1 MGSVRVPPGVVAINK
16 NSTMAG
22 LIRTDSMYQGTPEMA
37 EFRKEVAR
45 TGSILE
51 GWGAAVPFQHG
62 NGSYNSDHQNKLT
75 EFNNAHWYPYKHK
88 VYQEWELTFRSIMC
102 FRGDN
107 PYADYSMMGSFEDL
121 ARFFWSGM
129 SYNDRKRFLEGVY
142 FGKFYTEVED
152 MEDEWEIE
160 NSNIPRSV
168 IEY

>member
-1 MGSVRVPPGVVAINK
+1 MLDPTRILSDRFFKNQTQKNSGSVSFASSTTPPPK
-16 NSTMAG
+16 NHTQSNRPRPKMES
-22 LIRTDSMYQGTPEMA
+22 LIRTDS
-37 EFRKEVAR
+37 
-45 TGSILE
+45 
-51 GWGAAVPFQHG
+51 
-62 NGSYNSDHQNKLT
+62 SYNSDHQNKLT
-75 EFNNAHWYPYKHK
+75 EFNNAQWYPYKHK

-152 MEDEWEIE
+152 MEDEWENEKASKITC
-160 NSNIPRSV
+160 S
-168 IEY
+168 